1 MTQPISSAQFF
12 PWDGG
17 AIFVGTAGALPAH
30 VHQAIQIC
38 FLFEGRI
45 RLRPSNEDPWVGYDV
60 AIVPSQRSHAM
71 DGAKVHYG
79 ATIFVEP
86 ETREGRV
93 LTERYLG
100 EGIAEV
106 ARTPIVTVLP
116 ELRAA
121 VLEQHG
127 RPAIVELA
135 RRVVQLLTQHS
146 EPSVTSDERIMRAVR
161 YVNDH
166 LSAPITL
173 KQVAGI
179 ACLSPS
185 RFRHLFA
192 EQTGMG
198 LRQYILWRRFV
209 SVWEHRMNGAS
220 LSTAA
225 HAAGFAD
232 SAHLTR
238 TSRRMI
244 GVPPSLMDV
253 SEAPLRP
260 HAAHSA

>member
-1 MTQPISSAQFF
+1 MAPGLTMA
-12 PWDGG
+12 
-17 AIFVGTAGALPAH
+17 
-30 VHQAIQIC
+30 
-38 FLFEGRI
+38 
-45 RLRPSNEDPWVGYDV
+45 
-60 AIVPSQRSHAM
+60 RS
-71 DGAKVHYG
+71 
-79 ATIFVEP
+79 IFVEP
-86 ETREGRV
+86 ETREGRM
-93 LTERYLG
+93 LTERYLRD
-100 EGIAEV
+100 GIADV
-106 ARTPIVTVLP
+106 DRTRVDDVLP
-116 ELRAA
+116 SLLTA
-121 VLEQHG
+121 VLERRG
-127 RPAIVELA
+127 RAAIVERA
-135 RRVVQLLTQHS
+135 RGIVQSLTRHS
-146 EPSVTSDERIMRAVR
+146 EPSVKSDERILRAMR

-166 LSAPITL
+166 LAAPITL
-173 KQVAGI
+173 KQAAGV

-244 GVPPSLMDV
+244 GIPPSSMQI
-253 SEAPLRP
+253 SQAPPEL
-260 HAAHSA
+260 

>member
-1 MTQPISSAQFF
+1 MTEPISTAQYF

-17 AIFVGTAGALPAH
+17 AVFVGKAGAFPAH
-30 VHQAIQIC
+30 AHQAIQIC
-38 FLFEGRI
+38 FLFDGRI
-45 RLRPSNEDPWVGYDV
+45 RLRRDDDEPWKDYDV
-60 AIVPSQRSHAM
+60 AIVPSRHSHGM
-71 DGAKVHYG
+71 DGSKVHYG

-86 ETREGRV
+86 ETRDGRV
-93 LTERYLG
+93 LNERYL
-100 EGIAEV
+100 ENGIAEV
-106 ARTPIVTVLP
+106 DRTSLDSTVL

-121 VLEQHG
+121 VLERRDG
-127 RPAIVELA
+127 ATIVENA
-135 RRVVQLLTQHS
+135 RRIVHSLTRHS
-146 EPSVTSDERIMRAVR
+146 VPSVTSDERILRAVR

-166 LSAPITL
+166 LSAPLTL
-173 KQVAGI
+173 KQVASV

-198 LRQYILWRRFV
+198 LRQYVLWRRFV

-232 SAHLTR
+232 SAHLAR
-238 TSRRMI
+238 TSRRMFGI
-244 GVPPSLMDV
+244 PPSLMDV
-253 SEAPLRP
+253 HE
-260 HAAHSA
+260 

>member
-1 MTQPISSAQFF
+1 MVEPVSTAQYF

-17 AIFVGTAGALPAH
+17 AVFVGTAGVLPAH
-30 VHQAIQIC
+30 AHQAIQIC

-45 RLRPSNEDPWVGYDV
+45 RLRRHDRDAWADYDI
-60 AIVPSQRSHAM
+60 AIVPSRLSHAM
-71 DGAKVHYG
+71 DGLKDRYG
-79 ATIFVEP
+79 ATLFIEP

-100 EGIAEV
+100 DGIADV
-106 ARTPIVTVLP
+106 D
-116 ELRAA
+116 RAA
-121 VLEQHG
+121 VASGLSELQAAVMQRRG
-127 RPAIVELA
+127 RAAIIELA
-135 RRVVQLLTQHS
+135 RSLLHALTEHA
-146 EPSVTSDERIMRAVR
+146 EPAVTSDERILRAVR
-161 YVNDH
+161 YVNEH
-166 LSAPITL
+166 LSAPISL
-173 KQVAGI
+173 KQVAAV

-198 LRQYILWRRFV
+198 LRQYVLWRRFV
-209 SVWEHRMNGAS
+209 SVWEYRMGGAS

-244 GVPPSLMDV
+244 GIAPSLMDM
-253 SEAPLRP
+253 S
-260 HAAHSA
+260 AHTGQ